1 MMVWVHAAIGAMVG
15 ASVKTPA
22 GALAG
27 GAASHLLC
35 DLVPHKDYELKIEAP
50 LAAAMFGYLIFRY
63 GVKSPQVIG
72 ALGGILPDGE
82 NALAV
87 LGVLP
92 QDRTLFPTHNK
103 DKSWYVGHGAKVDS
117 PLPQVALALIALLIA
132 DRANA

>member
-15 ASVKTPA
+15 ANVKTPA
-22 GALAG
+22 GAIAG

-50 LAAAMFGYLIFRY
+50 LAAVMFAYLVARY
-63 GVKSPQVIG
+63 GIRSQQVMG
-72 ALGGILPDGE
+72 AMGGVLPDGE

-87 LGVLP
+87 LGILP
-92 QDRTLFPTHNK
+92 EDKTLFPTHNK
-103 DKSWYVGHGAKVDS
+103 SGSWYVGHGAKVDS

-132 DRANA
+132 DRAKS